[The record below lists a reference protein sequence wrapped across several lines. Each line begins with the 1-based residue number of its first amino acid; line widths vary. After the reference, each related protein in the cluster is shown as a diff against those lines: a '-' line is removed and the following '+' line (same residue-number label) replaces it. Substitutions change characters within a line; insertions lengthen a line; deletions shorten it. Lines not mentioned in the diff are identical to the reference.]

1 MLCVVLIHFD
11 EIKFIFRSWQQ
22 RSAVC
27 FGVASAKGKKENT
40 IYYCMVFI
48 PSYIKLSVEENEE
61 TFSDIFVQIN
71 TFLEAY
77 MLFFLERGS
86 LTEMFSRKIVNHHL
100 FPKQWII
107 LCLLLTL
114 FFFRSEGFSEEGC
127 RVVTSKSNL
136 EETVCSCNHLTHF
149 AILMSYDGSTKV
161 IK

>member
-1 MLCVVLIHFD
+1 
-11 EIKFIFRSWQQ
+11 
-22 RSAVC
+22 
-27 FGVASAKGKKENT
+27 
-40 IYYCMVFI
+40 MVFI

>member
-1 MLCVVLIHFD
+1 
-11 EIKFIFRSWQQ
+11 
-22 RSAVC
+22 
-27 FGVASAKGKKENT
+27 
-40 IYYCMVFI
+40 MVFI

-61 TFSDIFVQIN
+61 TFSDVFVQIN

-86 LTEMFSRKIVNHHL
+86 LTEMFSRKIVKHHL

-114 FFFRSEGFSEEGC
+114 LFFRSEGFSEEGC
-127 RVVTSKSNL
+127 HVVTSKSNS

-149 AILMSYDGSTKV
+149 CRLNELQR
-161 IK
+161 